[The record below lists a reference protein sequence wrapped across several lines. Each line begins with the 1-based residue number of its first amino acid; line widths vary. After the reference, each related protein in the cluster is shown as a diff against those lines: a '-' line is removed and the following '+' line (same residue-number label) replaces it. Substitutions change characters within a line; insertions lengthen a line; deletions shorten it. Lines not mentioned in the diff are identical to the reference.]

1 VARTTPESWGAN
13 LPGSPIVA
21 ADDPE
26 DRMTIFLVPAG
37 QLVRVLRKIRK
48 CVGIIVLLF
57 FCLCYGFDN
66 SKIDY
71 YFGNIDDRRV
81 VWSMGRDLMM
91 QPAQD
96 DGPVNRWVLRYLRPL
111 SRRAA
116 CCGELQDRAGPALGK
131 ASHLRVLRNSEVF
144 QIGLSG
150 QH

>member
-1 VARTTPESWGAN
+1 MARTTPESWGAN

-96 DGPVNRWVLRYLRPL
+96 DGPVNSLTKAYVEIDGKQSSDYVRQFTYKEL
-111 SRRAA
+111 STSSS
-116 CCGELQDRAGPALGK
+116 D
-131 ASHLRVLRNSEVF
+131 
-144 QIGLSG
+144 
-150 QH
+150 